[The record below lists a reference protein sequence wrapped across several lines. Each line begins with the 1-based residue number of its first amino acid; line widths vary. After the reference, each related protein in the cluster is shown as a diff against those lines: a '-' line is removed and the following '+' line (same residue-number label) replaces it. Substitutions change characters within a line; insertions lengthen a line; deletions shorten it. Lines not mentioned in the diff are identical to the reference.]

1 MNSERRILVYKD
13 YFLTFYRTLEAGAQK
28 KIDYVLDVLKMQDR
42 VSEKFVKYIKDGL
55 YEIRASYN
63 GNIYRAFFIFDE
75 GNIVM
80 LFNGFQKKTQKTPS
94 KEIDRALELKKEYYA
109 GVTALIA
116 KRLII
121 SPKMGFFY
129 CAKPLKMGEMWC
141 VLVGLGAKISKFS
154 ANF

>member
-13 YFLTFYRTLEAGAQK
+13 YFLTFYRALEAGAQK

-42 VSEKFVKYIKDGL
+42 VSEKFVKYIKEGI

-80 LFNGFQKKTQKTPS
+80 LFNDFQKQSQKTPS
-94 KEIDRALELKKEYYA
+94 KEIDKALELKKEYYA
-109 GVTALIA
+109 G
-116 KRLII
+116 K
-121 SPKMGFFY
+121 K
-129 CAKPLKMGEMWC
+129 
-141 VLVGLGAKISKFS
+141 
-154 ANF
+154 

>member
-1 MNSERRILVYKD
+1 MVYKD
-13 YFLTFYRTLEAGAQK
+13 YFLTFYRALEAGAQK

-80 LFNGFQKKTQKTPS
+80 LFNGFQKKSQKTPS

-109 GVTALIA
+109 G
-116 KRLII
+116 K
-121 SPKMGFFY
+121 K
-129 CAKPLKMGEMWC
+129 
-141 VLVGLGAKISKFS
+141 
-154 ANF
+154 

>member
-1 MNSERRILVYKD
+1 MYYLCTMNSERRILVYKD
-13 YFLTFYRTLEAGAQK
+13 YFLTFYRALEAGAQK

-42 VSEKFVKYIKDGL
+42 VSEKFVKY
-55 YEIRASYN
+55 IRASYN

-109 GVTALIA
+109 G
-116 KRLII
+116 K
-121 SPKMGFFY
+121 K
-129 CAKPLKMGEMWC
+129 
-141 VLVGLGAKISKFS
+141 
-154 ANF
+154 

>member
-13 YFLTFYRTLEAGAQK
+13 YFLTFYRALEAEAQK

-42 VSEKFVKYIKDGL
+42 VSEKFVKYIKEGI

-80 LFNGFQKKTQKTPS
+80 LFNDFQKKSQKTPS
-94 KEIDRALELKKEYYA
+94 KEIDKALELKKEYYA
-109 GVTALIA
+109 G
-116 KRLII
+116 K
-121 SPKMGFFY
+121 K
-129 CAKPLKMGEMWC
+129 
-141 VLVGLGAKISKFS
+141 
-154 ANF
+154 

>member
-13 YFLTFYRTLEAGAQK
+13 YFLTFYRALEAGAQK

-42 VSEKFVKYIKDGL
+42 VSEKFVKYIKEGI

-80 LFNGFQKKTQKTPS
+80 LFNDFQKKSQKTPS
-94 KEIDRALELKKEYYA
+94 KEIDKALELKKEYYA
-109 GVTALIA
+109 G
-116 KRLII
+116 K
-121 SPKMGFFY
+121 K
-129 CAKPLKMGEMWC
+129 
-141 VLVGLGAKISKFS
+141 
-154 ANF
+154 

>member
-13 YFLTFYRTLEAGAQK
+13 YFLTFYRALEAGAQK

-80 LFNGFQKKTQKTPS
+80 LFNGFKKKTQKTPS

-109 GVTALIA
+109 G
-116 KRLII
+116 K
-121 SPKMGFFY
+121 K
-129 CAKPLKMGEMWC
+129 
-141 VLVGLGAKISKFS
+141 
-154 ANF
+154 